1 MSWNLYEKGKFLEPL
16 KFSNGKTQEDIVKEV
31 LDSIKDG
38 EKIIFI
44 HGVCGTGKSAI
55 ALNLAKEIGKSSIV
69 VPIKNLQMQYKK
81 DYENNKYLL
90 KSNNE
95 KLKISVITGRQN
107 HKCKFLEEQ
116 EIPKT
121 KKEINSTLNKIF
133 YGKKNEDEISDDISA
148 DNKFLPCKIEIKER
162 NVQKIKNYITQNSD
176 VNIKNFSQL
185 KDVKRVSVAGA
196 CPYWSPALPAR
207 YELGGKSFATSKK
220 RRYLG
225 LKNTEFIFYQR
236 APGCKFYE
244 QFNYYI
250 DSDAIIFNSEKYKI
264 ESALDRKPMTEVEII
279 DECDEFLDKFSNN
292 KSINL
297 DRMQNALNQI
307 FGIEPEDEKIIDELR
322 EIIKKLKSEKAT
334 SEAISSEQ
342 ILPLKQTAI
351 YDLFRILLNDAGFIY
366 EIDDENYLF
375 DVYETAK
382 MFEDFFN
389 ESYVTFTK
397 RNEQKTGNFLTNSS
411 SGKSQIKEEAIIAN
425 VVTINLAKKFKEM
438 ADKNKII
445 VLMSGTL
452 HSEEVLKDIFGI
464 DNFKIIEAETE
475 QQGQITIERTGLE
488 MDCKYSNFSNGKNSL
503 KNYFTALDK
512 CLEIAKKPI
521 LVHVNSF
528 ADLPSE
534 IEKENLNLK
543 NLISREKLRE
553 IQNDDSEG
561 KLIEQF
567 KAGKT
572 DILFSTRASRGI
584 DFPGEQ
590 CNSIIFT
597 KYPNPN
603 VQDIFWKILN
613 KTKPQHYWKFYRD
626 KARRDLLQKIYRG
639 LRFKD
644 DHIYLLSPDTRV
656 LEAFGKK

>member
-16 KFSNGKTQEDIVKEV
+16 KFSNGKTQEDVVNEV
-31 LDSIKDG
+31 LDSIKNGD
-38 EKIIFI
+38 KIIFI

-81 DYENNKYLL
+81 DYESEKYLL
-90 KSNNE
+90 KNNNE

-121 KKEINSTLNKIF
+121 KKEMNSTLNKIF
-133 YGKKNEDEISDDISA
+133 YGKKNEDEISEDISA

-162 NVQKIKNYITQNSD
+162 NVQKIKKYIAQNSD

-220 RRYLG
+220 RRYMG

-307 FGIEPEDEKIIDELR
+307 FGIEPEDEKIINELK
-322 EIIKKLKSEKAT
+322 EIIKKLKTGSQT
-334 SEAISSEQ
+334 NEAIKSEQ

-382 MFEDFFN
+382 MFEDFLN

-397 RNEQKTGNFLTNSS
+397 KD
-411 SGKSQIKEEAIIAN
+411 EAVSAHI
-425 VVTINLAKKFKEM
+425 VTINLAKKFKEM

-475 QQGQITIERTGLE
+475 QQGQITIKKTGLE
-488 MDCKYSNFSNGKNSL
+488 MDCKYANFLNGKNSL
-503 KNYFTALDK
+503 KNYFIALDK
-512 CLEIAKKPI
+512 CIEIAKKPI

-561 KLIEQF
+561 KLIEEF
-567 KAGKT
+567 KTGKT
-572 DILFSTRASRGI
+572 DLLFSTRASRGI

-603 VQDIFWKILN
+603 VQDVFWKILN

-656 LEAFGKK
+656 LDAFSSETRKSNQPNEARVEAFEKKI

>member
-16 KFSNGKTQEDIVKEV
+16 KFSNGKTQEDVVNEI
-31 LDSIKDG
+31 LNSIKSG

-107 HKCKFLEEQ
+107 HRCKFLEEQ

-162 NVQKIKNYITQNSD
+162 NVQKIKKYIAQNSD
-176 VNIKNFSQL
+176 VNIRNFSQL

-196 CPYWSPALPAR
+196 CPYWSPALPAK
-207 YELGGKSFATSKK
+207 YEFGGKSFVNSRK
-220 RRYLG
+220 RRYMG

-236 APGCKFYE
+236 EPGCRFYE

-307 FGIEPEDEKIIDELR
+307 FGIEPEDEKIINELR
-322 EIIKKLKSEKAT
+322 EIIKKLKTEKTT

-382 MFEDFFN
+382 MFEDFLN

-397 RNEQKTGNFLTNSS
+397 KD
-411 SGKSQIKEEAIIAN
+411 EAVSAH

-464 DNFKIIEAETE
+464 DNFKIIEAETQ
-475 QQGQITIERTGLE
+475 QQGQITIKRTGLE
-488 MDCKYSNFSNGKNSL
+488 MDCKYANFSTGKNSL
-503 KNYFTALDK
+503 KDYFVALDR
-512 CLEIAKKPI
+512 CIEIAKKPI

-534 IEKENLNLK
+534 LEKKELNLK
-543 NLISREKLRE
+543 NLFSREKLRE
-553 IQNDDSEG
+553 IQDEDSEG
-561 KLIEQF
+561 KLIEEF
-567 KAGKT
+567 KTGKI

-603 VQDIFWKILN
+603 VQDVFWKILN

-644 DHIYLLSPDTRV
+644 DYVYLLSPDSRV
-656 LEAFGKK
+656 LEAFEKKS

>member
-1 MSWNLYEKGKFLEPL
+1 MAWNLYEKGKFLEPL
-16 KFSNGKTQEDIVKEV
+16 KFSNGKTQEDVVKEV
-31 LDSIKDG
+31 LDSIKNG

-55 ALNLAKEIGKSSIV
+55 ALNIAKELGKSSIV

-81 DYENNKYLL
+81 DYESEKYLL
-90 KSNNE
+90 KNNND

-107 HKCKFLEEQ
+107 HKCKFLEENKDA
-116 EIPKT
+116 IPKI
-121 KKEINSTLNKIF
+121 KKEVNAKLHDIF
-133 YGKKNEDEISDDISA
+133 FGKKDEIEKNFGDDESA
-148 DNKFLPCKIEIKER
+148 DNKYLPCKIEIKDR
-162 NVQKIKNYITQNSD
+162 NIQKIKKYLTQNND
-176 VNIKNFSQL
+176 INIKNFFQL

-196 CPYWSPALPAR
+196 CPYWSPVLPAK
-207 YELGGKSFATSKK
+207 YELGGKSFVKANK
-220 RRYLG
+220 RKYLG
-225 LKNTEFIFYQR
+225 LKNTEFVFYQR

-244 QFNYYI
+244 QFNFYI

-264 ESALDRKPMTEVEII
+264 ESALNRKPMTEVEII

-292 KSINL
+292 RSINL
-297 DRMQNALNQI
+297 DRAQNSLNQI
-307 FGIEPEDEKIIDELR
+307 FEIEKQDEKTINELG
-322 EIIKKLKSEKAT
+322 EIIKKLKIDKTAN
-334 SEAISSEQ
+334 EAIKSGQ
-342 ILPLKQTAI
+342 ILSLKQTAV
-351 YDLFRILLNDAGFIY
+351 YDLFMVLLKNSDFLY
-366 EIDDENYLF
+366 NIDDENYLF

-382 MFEDFFN
+382 MFENFLD

-397 RNEQKTGNFLTNSS
+397 KDETITAH
-411 SGKSQIKEEAIIAN
+411 I
-425 VVTINLAKKFKEM
+425 VTINLAKKFKEM
-438 ADKNKII
+438 VDKNKII
-445 VLMSGTL
+445 VFMSGTL
-452 HSEEVLKDIFGI
+452 HSAEVLKDIFGI
-464 DNFKIIEAETE
+464 EHFKIIEAETQ
-475 QQGQITIERTGLE
+475 QQGQITIKKTGFE
-488 MDCKYSNFSNGKNSL
+488 MDCKYSNFSTGKN
-503 KNYFTALDK
+503 NYKDYFFALDK

-534 IEKENLNLK
+534 IEKENWVLK
-543 NLISREKLRE
+543 NLISREKLKE
-553 IQNDDSEG
+553 IQDNDNEG

-567 KAGKT
+567 KTSKT

-584 DFPGEQ
+584 DFPGGQ

-644 DHIYLLSPDTRV
+644 DHIYLLSPDSRV
-656 LEAFGKK
+656 LDAFEKNSFTNNI

>member
-1 MSWNLYEKGKFLEPL
+1 MAWNLYENNKLLPPL

-31 LDSIKDG
+31 LNSIKDG

-55 ALNLAKEIGKSSIV
+55 ALNLAKELGKSSIV

-81 DYENNKYLL
+81 DYESEKYLL
-90 KSNNE
+90 KNNGE
-95 KLKISVITGRQN
+95 KLKISVIIGRQN
-107 HKCKFLEEQ
+107 HKCKFLEENKDA
-116 EIPKT
+116 IPKI
-121 KKEINSTLNKIF
+121 KKEVNAKLHDIF
-133 YGKKNEDEISDDISA
+133 SGKKDEIEKNFGDDESA
-148 DNKFLPCKIEIKER
+148 DNKYLPCKIEIKEK
-162 NVQKIKNYITQNSD
+162 NIHKIKKYLAQNSD
-176 VNIKNFSQL
+176 INVKNFSQL

-196 CPYWSPALPAR
+196 CPYWSPVLPIK
-207 YELGGKSFATSKK
+207 YELGGKSFVKANK

-225 LKNTEFIFYQR
+225 LKDTEFVFYQR
-236 APGCKFYE
+236 EPGCKFYE
-244 QFNYYI
+244 QFNFYI

-264 ESALDRKPMTEVEII
+264 ESALNRKPMTEVEII

-292 KSINL
+292 KTINL
-297 DRMQNALNQI
+297 DRMQNSLNQI
-307 FGIEPEDEKIIDELR
+307 FEIEEGDEIILNELR
-322 EIIKKLKSEKAT
+322 EIIKKLKNNKPAENYA
-334 SEAISSEQ
+334 EQ

-351 YDLFRILLNDAGFIY
+351 YDLFMSLLKNPDFIY
-366 EIDDENYLF
+366 KIDDENYLF
-375 DVYETAK
+375 DVYESAK
-382 MFEDFFN
+382 MFEDFLD

-397 RNEQKTGNFLTNSS
+397 KD
-411 SGKSQIKEEAIIAN
+411 EAITAHI
-425 VVTINLAKKFKEM
+425 VTINLAKKFKEM

-464 DNFKIIEAETE
+464 EQFKIIEAETQ
-475 QQGQITIERTGLE
+475 QQGQITIKRTGLE
-488 MDCKYSNFSNGKNSL
+488 MDCKYANFSTGKNNH
-503 KNYFTALDK
+503 KDYFLALDK
-512 CLEIAKKPI
+512 CIEVAKKPV

-528 ADLPSE
+528 ADLPDE

-543 NLISREKLRE
+543 NLISREKLKE
-553 IQNDDSEG
+553 IQEEDNSG

-567 KAGKT
+567 KTGKT

-603 VQDIFWKILN
+603 VKDVFWKILN
-613 KTKPQHYWKFYRD
+613 KTKPHQYWKFYRD

-644 DHIYLLSPDTRV
+644 DHIYLLSPDSRV
-656 LEAFGKK
+656 LEAFEKKNRY